1 VSMVILPYGEQG
13 TDGAGSAR
21 HGSRMYF
28 LLLLGKN
35 NNDGDPGDELF
46 ILASNAPHCSN
57 KG

>member
-1 VSMVILPYGEQG
+1 MVILPYGEQG

-21 HGSRMYF
+21 HGNRMYF

-46 ILASNAPHCSN
+46 ILASNVQCPTLS
-57 KG
+57 K

>member
-1 VSMVILPYGEQG
+1 MVILPYGEQG

-46 ILASNAPHCSN
+46 ILASNVQCPTLS
-57 KG
+57 K